1 MSDALPDT
9 VLTKLAAELGPL
21 EGGVVH
27 LDGGFTGRILRA
39 RLGGGDYVIRL
50 AGKDTRALGID
61 RAAER
66 DATVAAARVGIG
78 PEVAAFLPEED
89 VLVTR
94 YIEGRALRAEEVS
107 EPDVLSDVAESLK
120 TVHRGPRLRAKFSPF
135 RIVDAYRAIAE
146 EHGVSAGDRY
156 ESAHVLAGEIEVT
169 MVGPEH
175 APVLCHDDL
184 VPSNLMHDGERVR
197 IVDWEYAGMGDR
209 FFDLGNLS
217 VNAGLDEGD
226 DEWLL
231 TAYWGEPPTARR
243 FATLRLMRLVSD
255 FREAMWGLVQSAIAP
270 SSEFDYAS
278 YGEEHFERFAEGAA
292 DPQVRRWL
300 ADMVPPHE
308 RA

>member
-1 MSDALPDT
+1 MSDSSLDAVLP
-9 VLTKLAAELGPL
+9 KLAAELGPL
-21 EGGVVH
+21 DGDVVR
-27 LDGGFTGRILRA
+27 LDGGFTNRIVRA
-39 RLGGGDYVIRL
+39 RLGGADYVIRL
-50 AGKDTRALGID
+50 PGKDTRALGID

-66 DATVAAARVGIG
+66 DATAAAARVGIG
-78 PEVAAFLPEED
+78 PEVAAFLPDRE

-94 YIEGRALRAEEVS
+94 YIEGRALRADEVS
-107 EPDVLSDVAESLK
+107 EPDVLADVAESLK
-120 TVHRGPRLRAKFSPF
+120 TVHRGPRLRAQFSPF

-146 EHGVSAGDRY
+146 EHGVNVGERYEGAHALAGD
-156 ESAHVLAGEIEVT
+156 IEAV
-169 MVGPEH
+169 MVGPDH

-184 VPSNLMHDGERVR
+184 LPANLINDGERVR

-243 FATLRLMRLVSD
+243 FAALRLMRLMSD
-255 FREAMWGLVQSAIAP
+255 FREAMWGLVQSAIAS
-270 SSEFDYAS
+270 SSEFDYAH